1 MILFTFLSSCVH
13 RFTLAHLHHHQ
24 LHIATQE
31 GHSAAVRFL
40 VERGARTDITNEEA
54 KTPVQLAT
62 EEEILDYLQALKD
75 HAASS

>member
-1 MILFTFLSSCVH
+1 VVH
-13 RFTLAHLHHHQ
+13 HFTLAHLLPLLLHDHHDQ